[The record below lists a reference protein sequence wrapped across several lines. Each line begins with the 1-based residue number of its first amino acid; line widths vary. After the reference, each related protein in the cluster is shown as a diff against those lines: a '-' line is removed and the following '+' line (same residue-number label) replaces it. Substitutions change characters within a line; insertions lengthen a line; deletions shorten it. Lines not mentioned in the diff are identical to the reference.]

1 MKETL
6 DSILARLR
14 SEPHT
19 RFVAFGSSNTE
30 RRIPG
35 LHWFDW
41 LELGL
46 KYTYGRVFHCINA
59 GLGGDTV
66 RGLLGRFERDVALY
80 QPHVVFVTIGGNDS
94 NPANGIDEAE
104 YRAGLR
110 VLAERIGGLGARAI
124 FQTYYAADVVALGP
138 EHGPAFLRFMDVV
151 RQVAAETGAALIDH
165 HRRWERLRLRHFNR
179 YQELMID
186 ALHVNELGNLLL
198 GLDLMRAFQAMPEET
213 ALYCAEGLAY
223 QRTLD
228 RLEDDARI
236 TAESIPTA
244 GSTSR
249 SLD

>member
-1 MKETL
+1 MSETL
-6 DSILARLR
+6 DAILARLR

-41 LELGL
+41 LELGI

-94 NPANGIDEAE
+94 NPDNGIEEAE
-104 YRAGLR
+104 YDASLRA
-110 VLAERIGGLGARAI
+110 LADRIDDMGAQAI

-138 EHGPAFLRFMDVV
+138 QHGPAFLRFMEVV
-151 RQVAAETGAALIDH
+151 RQVAEETGAALIDH
-165 HRRWERLRLRHFNR
+165 HRRWERLRLHQFER
-179 YQELMID
+179 YQTLMID
-186 ALHVNELGNLLL
+186 ALHVNALGNMLL
-198 GLDLMRAFQAMPEET
+198 GLDLMRAFEAMPEEI
-213 ALYCAEGLAY
+213 ALDCAEGLEY
-223 QRTLD
+223 QRLLD
-228 RLEDDARI
+228 QLEAD
-236 TAESIPTA
+236 E
-244 GSTSR
+244 
-249 SLD
+249 